1 MVQADRVQVS
11 VVQWTSENKPE
22 TNLGILRRLLQTL
35 PQRRPQLVV
44 IPEAFA
50 SFGAGEATQLE
61 RAEPAGDGPI
71 QRAVAELAREFS
83 VWIVAGTI
91 PITAGERY
99 HAASILFDDNGRQVA
114 RYNKIHLFDAS
125 VEDGTKEYQESRFT
139 RPGEDIVVADTP
151 FGRIGMAVCYDLRFP
166 ELFRALRDAGAELIV
181 LPSAFT
187 YVTGKAHWQ
196 PLLQARAI
204 ETQCFVLAPNQGG
217 QHPDG
222 RETWGHSMIID
233 PWGHVCAEVIQS
245 VGVAS
250 TELNLSAIADVRK
263 RMPVAQHNQFRIK
276 FVGY

>member
-1 MVQADRVQVS
+1 MSQVS
-11 VVQWTSENKPE
+11 VIQWTSQNRPQD
-22 TNLGILRRLLQTL
+22 NLAIFRSLLEDL
-35 PQRRPQLVV
+35 PSERPQLVV

-61 RAEPAGDGPI
+61 RAEAAGDGLI
-71 QRAVAELAREFS
+71 QNSVAELAREFA

-91 PITAGERY
+91 PIDAGERY
-99 HAASILFDDNGRQVA
+99 YAASILFNDQGQQVA
-114 RYNKIHLFDAS
+114 CYNKIHLFDAL
-125 VEDGTKEYQESRFT
+125 VEDGTKSYQESKFT
-139 RPGEDIVVADTP
+139 RPGDDIVVVDTP

-204 ETQCFVLAPNQGG
+204 ETQCFMIAPNQCG

-233 PWGHVCAEVIQS
+233 PWGTVCAEVRETRGIAS
-245 VGVAS
+245 VKLDISSIEA
-250 TELNLSAIADVRK
+250 VRK
-263 RMPVAQHNQFRIK
+263 RMPVALHNQFTVKFTGIK
-276 FVGY
+276 

>member
-1 MVQADRVQVS
+1 MSQVS
-11 VVQWTSENKPE
+11 VIQWTSQNRPQEN
-22 TNLGILRRLLQTL
+22 LAILRSLLEDL
-35 PQRRPQLVV
+35 PSERPQLVV

-61 RAEPAGDGPI
+61 RAEAAGDGLI
-71 QRAVAELAREFS
+71 QNSVAELAREFA

-91 PITAGERY
+91 PIDAGERY
-99 HAASILFDDNGRQVA
+99 YAASILFNDQGQQVA
-114 RYNKIHLFDAS
+114 CYNKIHLFDAL
-125 VEDGTKEYQESRFT
+125 VEDGTKSYQESKFT
-139 RPGEDIVVADTP
+139 RPGDDIVVVDTP

-166 ELFRALRDAGAELIV
+166 ELFRALRDAGAELIA

-204 ETQCFVLAPNQGG
+204 ETQCFMIAPNQCG

-233 PWGHVCAEVIQS
+233 PWGTVCAEVRETRGIAS
-245 VGVAS
+245 VKLDISSIEA
-250 TELNLSAIADVRK
+250 LRK
-263 RMPVAQHNQFRIK
+263 RMPVALHNQFTVKFTGIK
-276 FVGY
+276 